1 MIFTVP
7 QLYFGI
13 KAFRYMGARS
23 SQLVVQN
30 FYKGE
35 FSKILLVAIGFAVA
49 FKLIKP
55 LDVFALFF
63 TFSVCL
69 VANIGLVVYL
79 KPQQHKPT
87 R

>member
-7 QLYFGI
+7 QFYFAM

-23 SQLVVQN
+23 SHLVVQN

-35 FSKILLVAIGFAVA
+35 FSKILLVAVGFAVA
-49 FKLIKP
+49 FKLVKP

-63 TFSVCL
+63 TFIVCL
-69 VANIGLVVYL
+69 VANFVLVVYL
-79 KPQQHKPT
+79 KPQTHKPT

>member
-7 QLYFGI
+7 QLYFGV

-23 SQLVVQN
+23 GHLVVQN

-35 FSKILLVAIGFAVA
+35 SSKILLIAIGFAVA
-49 FKLIKP
+49 FKFLKP

-63 TFSVCL
+63 TFVVSL
-69 VANIGLVVYL
+69 VSNFALIAVM
-79 KPQQHKPT
+79 KQQPRKHT